1 MKFQRRIWVAALVG
15 SLALSGVAVAS
26 AAQAQSSKTV
36 STANVTA
43 QQPAAGTNAALAWE
57 ALMSPDGEYAA
68 AAAYAA
74 VIAKYGK
81 VQPYVNI
88 RAAERR
94 HIAALTRQLERYGF
108 EVPANPYM
116 KKIPAPDSLKAAAQ
130 AWATG
135 EVDNVKM
142 YDDLIARASDPQL
155 IRVLTNLRRS
165 SLESHLPMFE
175 AAAKNGGTLTTS
187 QMATFQGSGRSH
199 AEGKNQG
206 QRNG

>member
-1 MKFQRRIWVAALVG
+1 
-15 SLALSGVAVAS
+15 
-26 AAQAQSSKTV
+26 
-36 STANVTA
+36 
-43 QQPAAGTNAALAWE
+43 
-57 ALMSPDGEYAA
+57 
-68 AAAYAA
+68 
-74 VIAKYGK
+74 
-81 VQPYVNI
+81 
-88 RAAERR
+88 
-94 HIAALTRQLERYGF
+94 
-108 EVPANPYM
+108 
-116 KKIPAPDSLKAAAQ
+116 
-130 AWATG
+130 
-135 EVDNVKM
+135 VDNVKM